1 MNDYSPF
8 GSGFNKFSPVAP
20 TRDQATIDA
29 VNQSRVKAWNQVMY
43 ALGTVAIVGIIPT
56 FFIAS
61 QATFWTIA
69 FMLPI
74 AWLLFSLQKLR
85 ASNKEIIRLEEI
97 YGVALKTEIP
107 TVPKAVITVA
117 APVALIAGFS
127 VLTTFA
133 SNYSGSNVA
142 GDSSISTEDFT
153 NNDVAPDPVV
163 TQYEPA
169 APVVPTPEPY
179 TEEPAA
185 VDEPPRIVRTVDLT
199 DAEFEDSGFDY
210 ALGVDIW
217 VPYSC
222 TDLILYWHT
231 EDDAGNYYYDYSN
244 SYSSLS
250 PGTVNEFYM
259 GTNSPISD
267 EETYFATDSVECV

>member
-8 GSGFNKFSPVAP
+8 GSGFNKFSTVAP

-43 ALGTVAIVGIIPT
+43 ALGTVAIVGVVY
-56 FFIAS
+56 IAS
-61 QATFWTIA
+61 EVTVWTGGLLIA
-69 FMLPI
+69 GG
-74 AWLLFSLQKLR
+74 WLFNSLRTLR
-85 ASNKEIIRLEEI
+85 AANQEILRLEEI

-107 TVPKAVITVA
+107 TVTKVGVTLAI
-117 APVALIAGFS
+117 PVAL
-127 VLTTFA
+127 
-133 SNYSGSNVA
+133 VA
-142 GDSSISTEDFT
+142 GVSAINTYDPYLFGSSSPSDSSISTEDFT

-244 SYSSLS
+244 SYSSLT

-259 GTNSPISD
+259 GTNSPLSD
-267 EETYFATDSVECV
+267 EETYFAPDSVECV